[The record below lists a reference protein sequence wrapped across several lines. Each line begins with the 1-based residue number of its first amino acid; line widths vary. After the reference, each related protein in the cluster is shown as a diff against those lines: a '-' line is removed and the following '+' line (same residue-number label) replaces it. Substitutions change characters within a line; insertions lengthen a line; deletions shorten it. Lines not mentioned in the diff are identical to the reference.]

1 MTDERRDPQGPR
13 FHHQFG
19 GPATALGVVCVCVCA
34 TDDAMTEVLTSE
46 DPFSGP
52 SKAVG
57 PVLSATLEVRD
68 FIAPVRPSRQFG
80 GPDTAVGVV
89 FACLCVCPT
98 DDRGSKPAKQF
109 SKISERGP
117 V

>member
-1 MTDERRDPQGPR
+1 
-13 FHHQFG
+13 
-19 GPATALGVVCVCVCA
+19 
-34 TDDAMTEVLTSE
+34 MTEVLTSE

-89 FACLCVCPT
+89 FA
-98 DDRGSKPAKQF
+98 
-109 SKISERGP
+109 
-117 V
+117 

>member
-1 MTDERRDPQGPR
+1 MS
-13 FHHQFG
+13 G
-19 GPATALGVVCVCVCA
+19 GGVARWVASPFLYLATTNDGRATRPSRSAIPSPVWWSGYSTRCGVCVCVCA

-89 FACLCVCPT
+89 FA
-98 DDRGSKPAKQF
+98 
-109 SKISERGP
+109 
-117 V
+117 

>member
-1 MTDERRDPQGPR
+1 
-13 FHHQFG
+13 
-19 GPATALGVVCVCVCA
+19 
-34 TDDAMTEVLTSE
+34 MTEVLTSE

-89 FACLCVCPT
+89 FACLCVCTT
-98 DDRGSKPAKQF
+98 DDRGSKPVKQS